1 MTVITETEIAMSGPN
16 TPRAPTPARP
26 SRVAPGEVHVWC
38 ANLDVTT
45 ETFDRLS
52 ATLAVDERN
61 RSARFRFQRDRQHFI
76 VAHGVLRQLLGQY
89 LQTEP
94 GRIGYEYQAFGK
106 PELSPRFGGRLNFNL
121 SHSAGLALVAIAA
134 ESDVGVD
141 IEYIRAQSDYAEL
154 ALNFFSAAEV
164 DQLSALPD
172 HLYAEAF
179 IGCWTKKE
187 AYVKAR
193 GRGLAIPLKDFT
205 VPLTTHP
212 AQGPAT
218 LHATSSDIDQAMP
231 WSVYTLRPAPG
242 YIGALAIQG
251 CGWRLSQWQWEMRPD

>member
-1 MTVITETEIAMSGPN
+1 MTAT
-16 TPRAPTPARP
+16 TPTASARAPTLAGP
-26 SRVAPGEVHVWC
+26 SRVAPDEVHVWC
-38 ANLDVTT
+38 ARLDVPT
-45 ETFDRLS
+45 ETLARLY

-61 RSARFRFQRDRQHFI
+61 RSARFRFQRDRRHFI
-76 VAHGVLRQLLGQY
+76 VARGVLRKLLGRY

-106 PELSPRFGGRLNFNL
+106 PQLSPRFGGRLNFNL

-154 ALNFFSAAEV
+154 ARNFFSAAEV

-193 GRGLAIPLKDFT
+193 GRGLALPLQSFT
-205 VPLTTHP
+205 VPLTSDP
-212 AQGPAT
+212 EQGPAT
-218 LHATSSDIDQAMP
+218 LQVTSNDMDPAMR
-231 WSVYTLRPAPG
+231 WSVHTLRPVSG

-251 CGWRLSQWQWEMRPD
+251 SGRRLSRWQWEMEDPVR